1 MKSKMKLELPDYIK
15 VKIKSQLEKE
25 LKINPFFIKNIFCG
39 LIEEPNKKIL
49 MTRKECEIFLLK
61 SILLEII
68 DTAGLTKF
76 FKITDDEFVYVP
88 NGSAFCFAYK
98 EKECICSMWIE
109 EADSLTQES

>member
-1 MKSKMKLELPDYIK
+1 MCD
-15 VKIKSQLEKE
+15 
-25 LKINPFFIKNIFCG
+25 
-39 LIEEPNKKIL
+39 LIEGPKKKIL

-61 SILLEII
+61 GILLEII

-88 NGSAFCFAYK
+88 NGSAFCFVPYK
-98 EKECICSMWIE
+98 EKECLCSMCIE